1 MPMHPSDFF
10 TAPWTELADTA
21 LNALKNNDID
31 TIRHLDTAFHHIFLN
46 QARRGSE
53 DTRNEFVLNL
63 LAITE
68 SQEARQKSRPD
79 EIPLVLARWAHL
91 ALLTDAFRTGE
102 DAVEQAVQAVRSL
115 KHGDRLLGE
124 VARSG
129 GLPAKDLA
137 ARLGISQQGLSPLLR
152 KLEACDVIERRPA
165 GQYVYVCLGLV
176 GQLLLDREPQV
187 VRAPS
192 EEELKALFDG
202 KPAKDHM
209 ANPRQFLARA
219 A

>member
-1 MPMHPSDFF
+1 MHPSDFF
-10 TAPWTELADTA
+10 TASWTQLAEA
-21 LNALKNNDID
+21 ARNALKNNDIE
-31 TIRHLDTAFHHIFLN
+31 TIRHLDTAFHHLFLN
-46 QARRGSE
+46 QARRGDDAS
-53 DTRNEFVLNL
+53 RNDFVLNL

-68 SQEARQKSRPD
+68 SQEARQKPRPD

-91 ALLTDAFRTGE
+91 ALLSDAFRTAG
-102 DAVEQAVQAVRSL
+102 DAVEQASQAVRSL
-115 KHGDRLLGE
+115 KHGDRLLAE

-187 VRAPS
+187 VPAPS
-192 EEELKALFDG
+192 KDELTALYSVG
-202 KPAKDHM
+202 PAKEPM
-209 ANPRQFLARA
+209 ANPRQLLARGA
-219 A
+219 